1 MRIKQSELLEMIE
14 NDYTHK
20 EMAKEKGVSMTTIG
34 TQIKRIDPNL
44 VKEAY
49 LKGYI
54 YYNSAEILEIN
65 LNVEGIMVLRDSV
78 TLEPI
83 DYPFNIKI
91 NEEYSL
97 NEEYFKEYYEKEQ
110 NILDIMAILWEN
122 IVLEVPMHLTNTK
135 DAKLSGDG
143 WSLGSNKNDEEI
155 DPRLAKLTE
164 LLDERKE

>member
-1 MRIKQSELLEMIE
+1 MQIELNNLEINDRFEYDKDIIFDQNIYNYKEIKDIK
-14 NDYTHK
+14 DTH
-20 EMAKEKGVSMTTIG
+20 
-34 TQIKRIDPNL
+34 
-44 VKEAY
+44 

-54 YYNSAEILEIN
+54 YYNSAEILEID
-65 LNVEGIMVLRDSV
+65 LELKGIMILNDSV

-83 DYPFNIKI
+83 EYPFNIKI

-97 NEEYFKEYYEKEQ
+97 NDGYFKEYYEKEQ

-135 DAKLSGDG
+135 DAKLEGVG
-143 WSLGSNKNDEEI
+143 WSLGSNKSNEEI

>member
-1 MRIKQSELLEMIE
+1 MQIELNNLEINDKFEYDEDITFDKNIYQHDEIKDLK
-14 NDYTHK
+14 DTH
-20 EMAKEKGVSMTTIG
+20 
-34 TQIKRIDPNL
+34 
-44 VKEAY
+44 

-54 YYNSAEILEIN
+54 YYNTAEILEIN
-65 LNVEGIMVLRDSV
+65 LEVKGTMILSDSV

-83 DYPFNIKI
+83 DYPFNVKI

-97 NEEYFKEYYEKEQ
+97 NDGYFQEYYEKEQ

-143 WSLGSNKNDEEI
+143 WSLGSNKDNNEI

>member
-1 MRIKQSELLEMIE
+1 MQIELNNLEINDKFEYNQNIE
-14 NDYTHK
+14 FDKSIYHNK
-20 EMAKEKGVSMTTIG
+20 EIEDI
-34 TQIKRIDPNL
+34 
-44 VKEAY
+44 KEAY

-65 LNVEGIMVLRDSV
+65 LSIEGIMVLRDSV

>member
-1 MRIKQSELLEMIE
+1 MQIELNNLEINDKFEYNQKIEFDKNIYHNKEIKDI
-14 NDYTHK
+14 
-20 EMAKEKGVSMTTIG
+20 
-34 TQIKRIDPNL
+34 
-44 VKEAY
+44 KEAY

-97 NEEYFKEYYEKEQ
+97 NEEYFKE
-110 NILDIMAILWEN
+110 
-122 IVLEVPMHLTNTK
+122 
-135 DAKLSGDG
+135 
-143 WSLGSNKNDEEI
+143 
-155 DPRLAKLTE
+155 
-164 LLDERKE
+164 

>member
-1 MRIKQSELLEMIE
+1 MQIELNNLEINDKFEYNQKIEFDKSIYHNKEIKDI
-14 NDYTHK
+14 
-20 EMAKEKGVSMTTIG
+20 
-34 TQIKRIDPNL
+34 
-44 VKEAY
+44 KEAY

-65 LNVEGIMVLRDSV
+65 LNVEGIMVLRDSI

-83 DYPFNIKI
+83 
-91 NEEYSL
+91 
-97 NEEYFKEYYEKEQ
+97 EYFKEYYEKEQ

>member
-1 MRIKQSELLEMIE
+1 MQIELNKLEINNKFEYDEDIEFNRELYHNDEIKDIK
-14 NDYTHK
+14 NTH
-20 EMAKEKGVSMTTIG
+20 
-34 TQIKRIDPNL
+34 
-44 VKEAY
+44 

-65 LNVEGIMVLRDSV
+65 LEVKGIMFVSDSV

-83 DYPFNIKI
+83 EYPFNIKI
-91 NEEYSL
+91 DEEYDL
-97 NEEYFKEYYEKEQ
+97 NDGYFKEYYENDQ
-110 NILDIMAILWEN
+110 NILDIMRVLWEN

-135 DAKLSGDG
+135 DAKLEGVG
-143 WSLGSNKNDEEI
+143 WSLGSNEDNKEI

>member
-1 MRIKQSELLEMIE
+1 MQIELNNLEINDKFEYNQKIEFDKGIYHNKEIK
-14 NDYTHK
+14 D
-20 EMAKEKGVSMTTIG
+20 
-34 TQIKRIDPNL
+34 IK
-44 VKEAY
+44 KAY

-65 LNVEGIMVLRDSV
+65 LNVEGIMILRDSV